1 VDPRSKGRGCFDGE
15 GAFASDECEGDLR
28 RGKGLAASGTLVS
41 VEGIKTTSAG
51 IGGGVGERLGLMF
64 VTLRFRASRCSKDDG
79 SKCVSRCRRC
89 QHATLAASRLYVRH
103 LEVQFVNGGGAATEQ
118 ATSVRNRV
126 LVGERS
132 ASGASG
138 CAERSPRQHMRVR
151 QARLSNRGCGARQVT
166 FQRQQKL
173 RHENPTCMRDCC
185 PGLKDSN
192 CSEQWQKRV
201 KLASTAC
208 LAEATCALL

>member
-1 VDPRSKGRGCFDGE
+1 MLLSAVTEAEEEDERGDEGGKGDSDDEEADDGWRWCFVDPRSKGRGCFDGE

-28 RGKGLAASGTLVS
+28 RGKGLAASGTLAS

-151 QARLSNRGCGARQVT
+151 QSQ
-166 FQRQQKL
+166 
-173 RHENPTCMRDCC
+173 
-185 PGLKDSN
+185 S
-192 CSEQWQKRV
+192 V
-201 KLASTAC
+201 KSWMWSPVGDFPASAK
-208 LAEATCALL
+208 ASA

>member
-1 VDPRSKGRGCFDGE
+1 MDPRSKGRGCFDGE

-28 RGKGLAASGTLVS
+28 RGKGLAASGTLAS

-103 LEVQFVNGGGAATEQ
+103 LEVQFVNEGAQQQNKRRQCATECW
-118 ATSVRNRV
+118 
-126 LVGERS
+126 LES
-132 ASGASG
+132 AL
-138 CAERSPRQHMRVR
+138 R
-151 QARLSNRGCGARQVT
+151 QAR
-166 FQRQQKL
+166 
-173 RHENPTCMRDCC
+173 RDAPSAH
-185 PGLKDSN
+185 PGS
-192 CSEQWQKRV
+192 
-201 KLASTAC
+201 
-208 LAEATCALL
+208 TCASGKPVCQIVDVEPGR